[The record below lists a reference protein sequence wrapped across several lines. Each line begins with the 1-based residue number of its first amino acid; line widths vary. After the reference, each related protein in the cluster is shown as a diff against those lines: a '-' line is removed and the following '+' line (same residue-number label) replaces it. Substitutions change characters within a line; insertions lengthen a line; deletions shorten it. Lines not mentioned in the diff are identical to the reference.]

1 MSAESQYQQ
10 AEGKINRFLFKD
22 YEGAMELFE
31 AAAVRFKFAK
41 DYNRAGEAY
50 IRASDCAVKCKNKL
64 IACQA
69 HAKAVNAYMKT
80 DLNQAAQILDAA
92 TALQIDSNKLSDA
105 AKLEEEFAEALC
117 KVSRGMEA
125 IPHYEKA
132 TQYFSAENMKYR
144 TQACMAAMAKI
155 YGENDMFDKALA
167 LYEEVGNMA
176 ADGSLP
182 YQAKEFF
189 FRAMLCRFAI
199 VTDDNR
205 LEKGAEALEAL
216 ETYMA
221 RDKYLKNTRETEF
234 LQMCAEAVE
243 GADMNKFDAAVSLLN
258 DLHMLDE
265 WKSHVLLVVKKNIES
280 IR

>member
-1 MSAESQYQQ
+1 MSAESQYRE

-69 HAKAVNAYMKT
+69 YAKAVNAYMKT
-80 DLNQAAQILDAA
+80 DLKQAAQILDTA
-92 TALQIDSNKLSDA
+92 TALQIDSNRLSDA
-105 AKLEEEFAEALC
+105 AKLEEEFAGALC
-117 KVSRGMEA
+117 EACRSMEA

-132 TQYFSAENMKYR
+132 MQYFSAENMDYR
-144 TQACMAAMAKI
+144 AQSCMAAMAKI
-155 YGENDMFDKALA
+155 YGENDMFDESLA
-167 LYEEVGNMA
+167 LYEQVGNRA
-176 ADGSLP
+176 ANSSLP

-189 FRAMLCRFAI
+189 LRAMLCRFAA

-205 LEKGAEALEAL
+205 LEKGAETLEAL

-221 RDKYLKNTRETEF
+221 RDKYLKNTREADF
-234 LQMCAEAVE
+234 LQVCAEAVE
-243 GADMNKFDAAVSLLN
+243 GADMNKFDVAVSLL
-258 DLHMLDE
+258 DELHMLDE
-265 WKSHVLLVVKKNIES
+265 WKTHVLLVVRKNMES